1 MTEGIAGHLDVRC
14 MTVTTTST
22 LKESNQNNLAI
33 VTEMDTELTAKSRAI
48 YAERMFEELYR
59 RAQLFEVTLGGE
71 MPVEGRIDAE
81 RVDLESKSRE
91 KLAIGIDDEDI
102 GVESKEAGMADLP
115 TDMIERLRIDL
126 SVWKPE

>member
-1 MTEGIAGHLDVRC
+1 